1 MNQLPDT
8 PHTIIYPI
16 KCYAWAVPILAEK
29 NRTIIRPICCESDF
43 PPAPYTDA
51 TYTFMDEIGN
61 IVPYPHPSTINLPPF
76 CYVQH
81 VEELPPAPPPGYRYL
96 RSVLSLRIDLPEY
109 HLYHEIGSPRY
120 GIDTPNPAGF
130 AYYQLVPLQQSTLA
144 SALTEHAG
152 GYILIESDVLVTN
165 YIIIPNSLLT
175 EIGVGD
181 NHIQKLIYSVYS
193 NTKALDM
200 HESVSVEDLEDLPA
214 RIRKK
219 HPGCLNSMQH
229 NRIDAHIVFHLRAQ
243 LNQVPEMI
251 KFVTSGWHCYQN
263 RWFYAHDDA
272 VLPFPNVACDTNFRI
287 ARDPGLSSSEAM
299 AHAMRMLSIS
309 DNQSVIVPIVL
320 YAHLSVLFTLFEKAG
335 FPPRTLLFINGK
347 TGSLK
352 TALCSLI
359 FNLQGTQEFNIP
371 ATFRDT
377 AASIEAKFPNYADK
391 TLLLDDYAPATTSTT
406 RAAMHKLLEDIIR
419 YFGDGKGRGRSNVT
433 VTKSTV
439 SIPRGLCCITGE
451 DTGGSQS
458 SLLRCLLIDVGN
470 NTFDGSL
477 LSVYQNDPR
486 LWTTHFA
493 YFIEFIAEQFE
504 DIVGEI
510 RRSFPAM
517 RSYFSKIL
525 SAGRAI
531 DTAVTLAIA
540 AKLLLFYGCIIGW
553 CSKDQI
559 RTYYDSWCVSILE
572 AVKHSEEASA
582 DLDPVKCYIS
592 ALFEAVDSCAEIIAP
607 TKEIF
612 ITNTSVLGYERN
624 GFIHLW
630 PDRVYDLAV
639 KKCQLQKKSFPLS
652 MTKIHAALAEAHLI
666 EITKE
671 NRKGSTQTNYLCRES
686 FGSRPRMLVLNKEAA
701 KHHID

>member
-1 MNQLPDT
+1 M
-8 PHTIIYPI
+8 
-16 KCYAWAVPILAEK
+16 
-29 NRTIIRPICCESDF
+29 
-43 PPAPYTDA
+43 
-51 TYTFMDEIGN
+51 
-61 IVPYPHPSTINLPPF
+61 
-76 CYVQH
+76 
-81 VEELPPAPPPGYRYL
+81 
-96 RSVLSLRIDLPEY
+96 
-109 HLYHEIGSPRY
+109 
-120 GIDTPNPAGF
+120 
-130 AYYQLVPLQQSTLA
+130 
-144 SALTEHAG
+144 
-152 GYILIESDVLVTN
+152 
-165 YIIIPNSLLT
+165 
-175 EIGVGD
+175 
-181 NHIQKLIYSVYS
+181 
-193 NTKALDM
+193 
-200 HESVSVEDLEDLPA
+200 
-214 RIRKK
+214 
-219 HPGCLNSMQH
+219 
-229 NRIDAHIVFHLRAQ
+229 
-243 LNQVPEMI
+243 
-251 KFVTSGWHCYQN
+251 
-263 RWFYAHDDA
+263 
-272 VLPFPNVACDTNFRI
+272 
-287 ARDPGLSSSEAM
+287 
-299 AHAMRMLSIS
+299 
-309 DNQSVIVPIVL
+309 
-320 YAHLSVLFTLFEKAG
+320 
-335 FPPRTLLFINGK
+335 
-347 TGSLK
+347 
-352 TALCSLI
+352 
-359 FNLQGTQEFNIP
+359 
-371 ATFRDT
+371 
-377 AASIEAKFPNYADK
+377 
-391 TLLLDDYAPATTSTT
+391 
-406 RAAMHKLLEDIIR
+406 
-419 YFGDGKGRGRSNVT
+419 T

-504 DIVGEI
+504 DIVEEI

-531 DTAVTLAIA
+531 DTAVTLAIV